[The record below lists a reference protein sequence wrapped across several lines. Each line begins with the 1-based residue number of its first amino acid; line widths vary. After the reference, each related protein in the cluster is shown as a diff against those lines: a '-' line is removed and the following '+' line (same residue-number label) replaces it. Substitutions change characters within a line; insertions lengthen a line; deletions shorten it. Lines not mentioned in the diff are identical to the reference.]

1 MRECLVPFAV
11 VSAVLCLSA
20 CAETVTATPDEISIP
35 VFSVTGNLG
44 DGIDHG
50 PAYAPGQ
57 RTPAGREA
65 TAHCAQFG
73 KDARL
78 VGEDSRMMRFACVPR
93 P

>member
-1 MRECLVPFAV
+1 MRKCLVPFAV

-20 CAETVTATPDEISIP
+20 CVDTVTATADEISIQ
-35 VFSVTGNLG
+35 VFSVSGDLG

-73 KDARL
+73 KDAHLAGKYGRTMEFL
-78 VGEDSRMMRFACVPR
+78 CVPR
-93 P
+93 L

>member
-1 MRECLVPFAV
+1 MRKCLVPFAV

-20 CAETVTATPDEISIP
+20 CADTVTATPDEISIE
-35 VFSVTGNLG
+35 VISVSGDLG

-50 PAYAPGQ
+50 PARAAGQ
-57 RTPAGREA
+57 GTLALREA
-65 TAHCAQFG
+65 AAHCAQFG

-78 VGEDSRMMRFACVPR
+78 VGNDSRIMRFACVPR